1 MIKGVNL
8 LIVKFGGENV
18 KTALLV
24 IDMQKQYAFAN
35 EEKTCLTLKA
45 VKVINSAIDLFR
57 KKGLPII
64 CIQHM
69 EREEGVIPG
78 TEGFNNIEELAIV
91 ASDVHIM
98 KTYGN
103 GFNKTNLEEKLK
115 EFNVD
120 TVIIAGYC
128 AEYCVL
134 STYRGAL
141 DVDITPIIL
150 RNGLSSGSA
159 ENIRFVENV
168 NEVISLGALQAV
180 VA

>member
-1 MIKGVNL
+1 M
-8 LIVKFGGENV
+8 

-24 IDMQKQYAFAN
+24 IDMQKHYAFAN

-45 VKVINSAIDLFR
+45 VEIINLAIDLFR
-57 KKGLPII
+57 KKGLAII

-69 EREEGVIPG
+69 DKEAGIIHG
-78 TEGFNNIEELAIV
+78 TEGFDNIEQLKIV
-91 ASDVHIM
+91 ENDIHIM

-115 EFNVD
+115 ELNVD

-150 RNGLSSGSA
+150 RKGIASGSA
-159 ENIRFVENV
+159 ENIRFVENIS
-168 NEVISLGALQAV
+168 EVISLGALQA
-180 VA
+180 ALA

>member
-1 MIKGVNL
+1 MKA
-8 LIVKFGGENV
+8 
-18 KTALLV
+18 ALLV
-24 IDMQKQYAFAN
+24 IDMQKHYVFAN
-35 EEKTCLTLKA
+35 EEKTLLTLKA
-45 VKVINSAIDLFR
+45 VEVINSTIDLFR

-69 EREEGVIPG
+69 DRDEGIIPG
-78 TEGFNNIEELAIV
+78 TEGFNNIEQLSIV
-91 ASDVHIM
+91 ASDIHIM

-103 GFNKTNLEEKLK
+103 GFNKTNLEAKLK
-115 EFNVD
+115 ECNAD

-141 DVDITPIIL
+141 DFDIAPIIL
-150 RNGLSSGSA
+150 RNGIASGSV

-168 NEVISLGALQAV
+168 NEVISLGALQAML
-180 VA
+180 A